1 MENFKLET
9 DSDGIAVITWDMPG
23 RSMNVLSEA
32 ALAEIAE
39 WLDRVIADDA
49 IKGVVLTSGKD
60 AFCAGADLTELEHV
74 ASLSLETDED
84 VKQVF
89 DKFYGLN
96 QLFRKM
102 ETCGKPIAAAIPG
115 TALGGG
121 LETTLACHYR
131 VCADNPKAQLG
142 LPEAKVGLLP
152 GGGGT
157 QRLTRLIGVANALPL
172 MLEGKSLPPQKALEA
187 GIIHKVVPQNK
198 LIAEAKKWLKETGDA
213 EQPWDKKGY
222 KIPGGGPYHPA
233 GAQNFVVGNAML
245 RGKTYGNYPAQ
256 EYIMSCV
263 YEGALLP
270 MDTALRVESRYF
282 VKLLTRPES
291 GNMIRSLFLSMQALG
306 KGARRPADVEK
317 EPTKKLGVIGAGVM
331 GAGIAYVSATAG
343 IEVVLVDRDQ
353 EAADKGKAYAEK
365 AENKQIDRG
374 RSSEEKRDRIL
385 SFIHPTANYDDLKGC
400 DLIIEAVFE
409 DRDLKAKITKQAEEQ
424 LEPTAVFGSN
434 TSTLP
439 ITGLA
444 EASDRPENFIGIHF
458 FSPVERMGLVELI
471 CGKKTSDRALAKAI
485 DYVGQI
491 RKTPIV
497 VNDSRGFYTS
507 RCVTS
512 FTGEGL
518 EMLGEGISPIL
529 MENVARMTGMPMGM
543 LELMDS
549 VGSDTV
555 LKIVRQTR
563 KDLGDDEITEI
574 EKLMA
579 WIVEDHG
586 RTGRKVGKG
595 FYDYDEKGSRLAL
608 WPELLS
614 RRSDWN
620 DTADVEELKKRILY
634 RQALEAARCV
644 EEGVVTDPRDA
655 DIGAILG
662 WGFAPYTGGPLS
674 MIDTIGTKTFVE
686 ELDRMTTAYGDR
698 FAPCELLRDMAKT
711 GDRFYR
717 RFDPSKH
724 AA

>member
-9 DSDGIAVITWDMPG
+9 DGDGIALITWDMPG
-23 RSMNVLSEA
+23 RSMNVLSQA
-32 ALAEIAE
+32 ALDEIAE
-39 WLDRVIADDA
+39 WLDQVVANEA

-60 AFCAGADLTELEHV
+60 TFCAGADLGELEQ
-74 ASLSLETDED
+74 AANLSLDTDED
-84 VKQVF
+84 VKNVF

-102 ETCGKPIAAAIPG
+102 ETCGKPIVAAIPG

-172 MLEGKSLPPQKALEA
+172 MLEGKSLPPKKALEA

-198 LIAEAKKWLKETGDA
+198 LIAEAKKWLKEVGDA

-263 YEGALLP
+263 YEGALMP
-270 MDTALRVESRYF
+270 MDTALRIESRYF
-282 VKLLTRPES
+282 VKLFKSPEAA
-291 GNMIRSLFLSMQALG
+291 NMIRSLFLSMQALG
-306 KGARRPADVEK
+306 KGARRPAGVEK
-317 EPTKKLGVIGAGVM
+317 DPVEKLGVIGAGVM
-331 GAGIAYVSATAG
+331 GAGIAYVSAKAG
-343 IEVVLVDRDQ
+343 IHVVLVDRDQ
-353 EAADKGKAYAEK
+353 DAADKGKAYSENV
-365 AENKQIDRG
+365 ENKQIDRG
-374 RSSEEKRDRIL
+374 RSTEDKRNQIL
-385 SFIHPTANYDDLKGC
+385 SYIHPTANYDDLKGC

-409 DRDLKAKITKQAEEQ
+409 DRDLKAKITKQVEEQ
-424 LEPTAVFGSN
+424 LEPSAIFGSN

-439 ITGLA
+439 ISGLA
-444 EASDRPENFIGIHF
+444 EASVRPENFIGIHF

-471 CGKKTSDRALAKAI
+471 CGKKTSDKALAKAI

-507 RCVTS
+507 RCVGT
-512 FTGEGL
+512 FTGEGM
-518 EMLGEGISPIL
+518 EMLVEGISPVLI
-529 MENVARMTGMPMGM
+529 ENVARMSGMPMGS

-549 VGSDTV
+549 VGSDTI
-555 LKIVRQTR
+555 LKITRAER
-563 KDLGDDEITEI
+563 KDLGVDEITEI
-574 EKLMA
+574 EKLVA

-595 FYDYDEKGSRLAL
+595 FYDYSEKGSRLPL
-608 WPELLS
+608 WSGLLD
-614 RRSDWN
+614 RRASWN
-620 DTADVEELKKRILY
+620 DTADIEELKKRILY
-634 RQALEAARCV
+634 RQAVEAARCV

-686 ELDRMTTAYGDR
+686 ELDRMAATYGDR

-711 GDRFYR
+711 GDTFYN
-717 RFDPSKH
+717 RFDPSKQ